1 MIKATKGGEG
11 RALVLVCCVGAR
23 LLTMFERLKDAK
35 ETAIDLALALVQLG
49 CAVALLARLVR
60 RK

>member
-1 MIKATKGGEG
+1 MRLVNGGWHLSMMMEKLNDVKNT
-11 RALVLVCCVGAR
+11 AL
-23 LLTMFERLKDAK
+23 
-35 ETAIDLALALVQLG
+35 DLALALVQLG

>member
-1 MIKATKGGEG
+1 
-11 RALVLVCCVGAR
+11 
-23 LLTMFERLKDAK
+23 MFERLKDAK
-35 ETAIDLALALVQLG
+35 EMAIDLALALVQLG

>member
-1 MIKATKGGEG
+1 
-11 RALVLVCCVGAR
+11 
-23 LLTMFERLKDAK
+23 MFERLKDAK

-49 CAVALLARLVR
+49 CAVLLLARLVR